1 MASNASCFELGMNTW
16 KYSRLSIEF
25 WNPLRVFDTFSRKK
39 LVVIQCMP
47 FASCYSCSYEKKKN
61 EVWNYK
67 KFCASL
73 VVAINSPS
81 PQSQT
86 QTSGT
91 TLILGQSSNLEW
103 PWEERITKN
112 GERYYINHLT
122 RTTHWRDPRLC
133 MLIFTFM
140 LLLTKKNT
148 PKNILSL
155 PLSYILLSFGVVRV
169 TIIL

>member
-1 MASNASCFELGMNTW
+1 
-16 KYSRLSIEF
+16 
-25 WNPLRVFDTFSRKK
+25 
-39 LVVIQCMP
+39 MP
-47 FASCYSCSYEKKKN
+47 HTTCCSCSYEVKN
-61 EVWNYK
+61 KEMK
-67 KFCASL
+67 FEITKIFCASL

-133 MLIFTFM
+133 MLIFSFM
-140 LLLTKKNT
+140 LLLPKKKHHQ
-148 PKNILSL
+148 KNILSL
-155 PLSYILLSFGVVRV
+155 PLSYLLLSFGVVRV